1 MVLVSRGGWAG
12 TLHDVGDEL
21 GMFFADQ
28 RDIVRYL
35 TLLIVTDGGLHV
47 RFESSTRR
55 ESLMAF
61 QLLHCIQRHDDDARW
76 RRSSSFATVWS
87 SPSASSTIQTA

>member
-12 TLHDVGDEL
+12 TLHDVGDGL

-47 RFESSTRR
+47 
-55 ESLMAF
+55 
-61 QLLHCIQRHDDDARW
+61 
-76 RRSSSFATVWS
+76 
-87 SPSASSTIQTA
+87 